1 MGPSMPVKTYIFTSA
16 SLYPEVAGW
25 NIQDVAF
32 AAPDIS
38 ALFVN

>member
-1 MGPSMPVKTYIFTSA
+1 MLINNYIFTSV

-32 AAPDIS
+32 AAPD
-38 ALFVN
+38 